1 MILEQS
7 NIQAYVI
14 YILVI
19 MTISNFNSYT
29 ILESEMIA
37 QQKEQTQQ
45 QSMKTQAHTTVNNA
59 VLARLMNEVRVEK
72 SVGDRYD
79 RAHNR
84 HNR

>member
-1 MILEQS
+1 
-7 NIQAYVI
+7 
-14 YILVI
+14 
-19 MTISNFNSYT
+19 
-29 ILESEMIA
+29 MIA

-45 QSMKTQAHTTVNNA
+45 QSMKTQAHATVNNA